1 MDHDSSWDPAEATRA
16 LEELYA
22 SLPRLACRQLCGD
35 TCGPITMSALEWTRL
50 TAAHGERACGDDLVC
65 PYLER
70 ESGRCGAYEVRPLA
84 CRLGGATATLRCAFG
99 CEPDRLLTEAEF
111 EDLVARVEAISG
123 GEPRSVWAGWTR
135 ALEAARAY
143 SLRAER

>member
-1 MDHDSSWDPAEATRA
+1 MNDEPSPIQTRA
-16 LEELYA
+16 AWELEELYT

-35 TCGPITMSALEWTRL
+35 TCGPITMSALEWSRL
-50 TAAHGERACGDDLVC
+50 TSAHGERACGDDLVC

-99 CEPDRLLTEAEF
+99 CEPERVLTEVEV
-111 EDLVARVEAISG
+111 EDLIARVEAISG
-123 GEPRSVWAGWTR
+123 GAPRSVWTGWDR
-135 ALEAARAY
+135 ALEG
-143 SLRAER
+143 LRSGL